1 MKGMYFIQVD
11 YGKDC
16 TLFALREGYVK
27 ITEDVV
33 KRPEHLS
40 YATGPFVERTFL
52 HVQER
57 PKVRR
62 LVCLNPESLA
72 NIKLEPQ
79 IPIDLAY
86 RQ

>member
-1 MKGMYFIQVD
+1 M
-11 YGKDC
+11 
-16 TLFALREGYVK
+16 
-27 ITEDVV
+27 

-40 YATGPFVERTFL
+40 YATGPLVERTFL